1 MNLTLQQLA
10 KQAKNRIKSGYYN
23 REKRNNQNFNTNPRS
38 AEMYEIVASIM
49 DSEEVVINPLE
60 KVMDKEYYNSLDD
73 MARSRYIL
81 ELSKQY
87 IEMTNKYNNIKKSS

>member
-23 REKRNNQNFNTNPRS
+23 REKRSNQNFSTNPRS